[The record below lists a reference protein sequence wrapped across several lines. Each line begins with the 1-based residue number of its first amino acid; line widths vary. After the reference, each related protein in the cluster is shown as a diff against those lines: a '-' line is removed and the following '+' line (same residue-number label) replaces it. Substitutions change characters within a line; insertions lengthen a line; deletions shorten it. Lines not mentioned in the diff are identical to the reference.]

1 MTHLIGVKLTSN
13 DSSAAFAEGT
23 VYTASNG
30 KKYKYVKVLNET
42 ATVAGAAG
50 DVVGYLGSPGATE
63 NNTVVTDNSD
73 AATKP
78 VGAGVLQVTVAGA
91 TGTAEYVW
99 VLVQGPFTAT
109 QNLAGTPADGDAL
122 YLSTTDLTL
131 TVAAAVDDPVCA
143 YAIDD
148 SADKCMAAFAH

>member
-1 MTHLIGVKLTSN
+1 MIQTGVNITSN
-13 DSSAAFAEGT
+13 DSSAQFALGT
-23 VYTASNG
+23 VYDAAGG
-30 KKYKYVKVLNET
+30 KKYKYVELKNET
-42 ATVAGAAG
+42 ATVSGVAG
-50 DVVGYLGSPGATE
+50 DVVGYLGSPSSSE

-78 VGAGVLQVTVAGA
+78 VGAGVLGVAVV
-91 TGTAEYVW
+91 GTLAVAEYVW
-99 VLVQGPFTAT
+99 IQVTGPFTAA

-131 TVAAAVDDPVCA
+131 TLATAADDPVCA

-148 SADKCMAAFAH
+148 SADKCMAAFAY